1 MSNVSESIEVWR
13 DVPGY
18 EGLYSV
24 SSWGRVRSLI
34 GRRRG
39 LAQGCMRREGY
50 WGHSLNRDGKLKTF
64 RTHMLVAL
72 AFLGPRPA
80 GYTVNHKDGNKLNN
94 RASNLEYMTLADNI
108 RHGFAHGLMAVG
120 ESMPTS
126 KLTDA
131 AVLDIR
137 NRAAAG
143 ESYRVLAR
151 EYGVAPSCISTA
163 ARGVKWKHVGGPLA
177 ENRVRHVTPEQRA
190 KVLELFNQGKTIN
203 AIAAELGSGWES
215 VSHWLEQAKDERK
228 GGG

>member
-120 ESMPTS
+120 ES
-126 KLTDA
+126 
-131 AVLDIR
+131 
-137 NRAAAG
+137 
-143 ESYRVLAR
+143 YRVLAR